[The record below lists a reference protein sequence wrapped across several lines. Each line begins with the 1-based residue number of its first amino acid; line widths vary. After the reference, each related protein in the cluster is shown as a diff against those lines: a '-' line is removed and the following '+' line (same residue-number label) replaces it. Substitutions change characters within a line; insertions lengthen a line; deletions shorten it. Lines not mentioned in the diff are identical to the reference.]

1 MARFGAALLAL
12 IAVTGWILAK
22 AWTSPAEIHAIWVS
36 AVIVILVQLVTYALI
51 QVTKKHNAMLAGWG
65 MGIVLRTLA
74 LILYGLLFAKLLGL
88 PLTAALVSFAVFM
101 FASLLLESFLIAYA
115 R

>member
-1 MARFGAALLAL
+1 
-12 IAVTGWILAK
+12 
-22 AWTSPAEIHAIWVS
+22 
-36 AVIVILVQLVTYALI
+36 
-51 QVTKKHNAMLAGWG
+51 

-74 LILYGLLFAKLLGL
+74 LILYGLIFAKLLGL